1 MYLYFACSN
10 QTAILSICQDRRL
23 LGSPGA
29 EVVPVHGSDTG
40 ESHRRCW
47 QRRFF
52 ILLLL
57 HSRVGPALPIIP
69 ALRAVAGCAHEPLL
83 HQREYFIRATSIPI
97 AASLLIISFHPR
109 GALGVGAGCWV
120 CSEMMRCLC
129 LTRYLWYQRRDIL
142 AFNVA
147 SEIFCAAPSL
157 DKQQD
162 GMVALAFLQCE
173 SSVLSLSLRETAWAV
188 PRCVSHKP
196 AGFSHSASPQCD
208 ADSFQQKT
216 PL

>member
-1 MYLYFACSN
+1 M
-10 QTAILSICQDRRL
+10 
-23 LGSPGA
+23 
-29 EVVPVHGSDTG
+29 
-40 ESHRRCW
+40 
-47 QRRFF
+47 
-52 ILLLL
+52 L

-173 SSVLSLSLRETAWAV
+173 SSVLSLSGRRRGLSLAACHTNLPGFPTLHHHSAMLTLLSRRPLCSTLGL
-188 PRCVSHKP
+188 VSHCTHMLFSKAMLVGDFVIVSDLKKQPLSPLP
-196 AGFSHSASPQCD
+196 ANFI
-208 ADSFQQKT
+208 K
-216 PL
+216 